1 VPRGL
6 LWGGAAALGLLVLA
20 VAAWRLRRGAWPAAA
35 LARLRGRVTRR
46 EGVA

>member
-1 VPRGL
+1 L

-20 VAAWRLRRGAWPAAA
+20 LAVRRLRRGALPAAV